1 MSVYNSVGK
10 GTSGMDEFGSE
21 IGKMNMKLESKFLDS
36 LRIKTQLLK
45 RVKREIVA
53 DCAIHSQKDGVEG
66 NGGSLKGG
74 AEAFMLFVHGAY
86 LVLRSNVVLTVLDLD
101 EVNVS
106 LENAEILGLVL
117 SGEGGFANGWRLSC
131 SWFPSLLAP
140 CNS

>member
-1 MSVYNSVGK
+1 MSVNNSVGK
-10 GTSGMDEFGSE
+10 GTSGMDKFGSKV
-21 IGKMNMKLESKFLDS
+21 GKMNMKLESKFLDS

-66 NGGSLKGG
+66 NRGSLKGG
-74 AEAFMLFVHGAY
+74 AEAFMLFLRSAY
-86 LVLRSNVVLTVLDLD
+86 LFLRSNVLTVLDID

-106 LENAEILGLVL
+106 LENAKILGLVL